1 MCSSDLTQDAMVY
14 RNSWFLESR
23 ATSLDMAEAFRPRR
37 HLRVE
42 AFTESALIT
51 VSKTPELKKLGIY

>member
-1 MCSSDLTQDAMVY
+1 
-14 RNSWFLESR
+14 
-23 ATSLDMAEAFRPRR
+23 MAEAFRPRR

-51 VSKTPELKKLGIY
+51 VSKTPELENLSAWELVADAL